1 MLLTAGV
8 AMAAAPAGPRLA
20 IVKLSANRFELLT
33 VNQGGSRPVR
43 LAGGGRRARPL
54 LQIFSRLS
62 WSPDGRTVAFSGIV
76 GFQKGDDHEPL
87 RRLFTVNADGS
98 RLRPIRGTNGAN
110 GPVFSPDGRTV
121 AFTRSI
127 ERLQPTTVGGKRRN
141 EGFHG
146 ASIWTIDLP
155 TGAQRQLTPWREGLK
170 YIASSFSPDGTTLL
184 ATHEDERLLDE
195 AEPVALELDGGR
207 SRRLLDDGSSPVYSP
222 DGSEIALIR
231 RRVEYGDDSRENN
244 DLYVI
249 GADGTGAR
257 RITRT
262 PRHHEFF
269 PSWDPSGERLAYI
282 RFSAART
289 EAAGFGLGDA
299 LMQINADGSCQTK
312 VISGRHTAFY
322 VPTWQPGRGRHAGRI
337 EC

>member
-1 MLLTAGV
+1 
-8 AMAAAPAGPRLA
+8 
-20 IVKLSANRFELLT
+20 
-33 VNQGGSRPVR
+33 
-43 LAGGGRRARPL
+43 
-54 LQIFSRLS
+54 
-62 WSPDGRTVAFSGIV
+62 
-76 GFQKGDDHEPL
+76 
-87 RRLFTVNADGS
+87 
-98 RLRPIRGTNGAN
+98 
-110 GPVFSPDGRTV
+110 
-121 AFTRSI
+121 
-127 ERLQPTTVGGKRRN
+127 
-141 EGFHG
+141 
-146 ASIWTIDLP
+146 
-155 TGAQRQLTPWREGLK
+155 
-170 YIASSFSPDGTTLL
+170 
-184 ATHEDERLLDE
+184 
-195 AEPVALELDGGR
+195 
-207 SRRLLDDGSSPVYSP
+207 
-222 DGSEIALIR
+222 
-231 RRVEYGDDSRENN
+231 
-244 DLYVI
+244 VI